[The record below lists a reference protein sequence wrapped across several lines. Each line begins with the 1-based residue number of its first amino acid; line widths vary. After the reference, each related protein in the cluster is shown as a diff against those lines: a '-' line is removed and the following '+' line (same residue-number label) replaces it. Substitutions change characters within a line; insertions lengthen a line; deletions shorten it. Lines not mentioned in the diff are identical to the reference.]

1 MKTEDVLKD
10 MHARHLRER
19 RETDE
24 AHASTLEFVRSLC
37 DAGLVTD
44 VEPTPSARVEIA
56 PLTCALCGKE
66 IDEACQTCR

>member
-19 RETDE
+19 RVSDE
-24 AHASTLEFVRSLC
+24 AHASTMEFVRSVC

-44 VEPTPSARVEIA
+44 VEPTPGAVVKIM
-56 PLTCALCGKE
+56 PLICALCGKE